1 MNEYSRKLNK
11 ISTDEL
17 NEKFRTWETALDN
30 GNCIDELIK
39 IVNEIILNLPFQCIT
54 QDSSCFYRARKHKNN
69 SFFENKDDVWYP
81 NKKYVTEIGR
91 ANRSGESKMYI
102 SQLPRVTLFEMH
114 LNKGD
119 TVTISKIGIKAGSAL
134 NVQFLSTADM
144 KTQIVTDDR
153 LKDIGLDMN
162 GIKNYRLIHNFLSD
176 EFTKEKKKWYPLS
189 TAIAEVITSYEN
201 SDGLLYS
208 SIQSKND
215 FNIVLKKEIADEKL
229 ELINSVC
236 FEVIN
241 ENEDGSIVIKDIAAT
256 SSIDSLT
263 GEISWDSSLRVD
275 KVWDNSVRFGMEKV
289 NISK

>member
-81 NKKYVTEIGR
+81 NKKDVTEIGR

-162 GIKNYRLIHNFLSD
+162 GIKNYRLTHNFLSD